1 MIRSFADLLHPHDPA
16 LLLEAAA
23 AGKRLQLRTG
33 RADAFARLMP
43 WELLNDLITADKVL
57 SGDIEFA
64 RNDAVLP
71 AEMTIVRPRR
81 QKPPTRMRTQA
92 LEQYARQ
99 GVSIVVN
106 GVEAMVP
113 EIQRTN
119 AIVEREFRAH
129 VQTNLYASFGRDG
142 AFRPHW
148 DTHNVLVLQV
158 HGRKHWR
165 SWGQPWRSPVSRSDC
180 KVAADPGPALWE
192 AVLEPGDLLYLPRGE
207 VHAARLLEG
216 GDSLHLTIGI
226 LPPRIDALVE
236 TLAALCREDPV
247 GRQDLPILADP
258 AARDA
263 WMNDAK
269 ALLHRA
275 VDRLDLDQVLDALDR
290 AVEPLAPGFLGIDR
304 CLTRETLVRP
314 TLRRRLPLPPGVGE
328 DARIVTAG
336 GQSWTVTAI
345 EVKILDQVQR
355 HHSRTVANLMAAMPG
370 TDETALTDAVRTLAG
385 KGVVSLHNADII
397 PPG

>member
-23 AGKRLQLRTG
+23 ARKRLLLRTD
-33 RADAFARLMP
+33 RADAFSRLMP

-99 GVSIVVN
+99 GISLVVN

-113 EIQRTN
+113 EVLRTN

-158 HGRKHWR
+158 HGRKQWR
-165 SWGQPWRSPVSRSDC
+165 SWGQPWLSPVSRSDC
-180 KVAADPGPALWE
+180 KVADDPGPAEWE

-207 VHAARLLEG
+207 VHAARLLAD

-226 LPPRIDALVE
+226 LPPRIDALIE
-236 TLAALCREDPV
+236 TLAALCREEPV
-247 GRQDLPILADP
+247 GRQDLPILADS

-263 WMNDAK
+263 WMKDAK
-269 ALLHRA
+269 ILLHRA

-290 AVEPLAPGFLGIDR
+290 AVEPLAPGFLGNDR
-304 CLTRETLVRP
+304 RLTRETLVRP
-314 TLRRRLPLPPGVGE
+314 TLRRRLPLPLEGAG
-328 DARIVTAG
+328 DATTLTAG

-345 EVKILDQVQR
+345 ERTILEQVQR
-355 HHSRTVANLMAAMPG
+355 HHSRTLANLAAAMP
-370 TDETALTDAVRTLAG
+370 DIEEAALTDAVRMLAG
-385 KGVVSLHNADII
+385 KGLVSLHSADG
-397 PPG
+397 PPC